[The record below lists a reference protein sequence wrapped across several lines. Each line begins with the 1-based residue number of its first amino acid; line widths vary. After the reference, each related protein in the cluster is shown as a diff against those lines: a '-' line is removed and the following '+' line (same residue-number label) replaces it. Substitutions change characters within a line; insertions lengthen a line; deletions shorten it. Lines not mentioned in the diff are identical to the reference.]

1 MSFFIPPILLN
12 EALSFIL
19 LFTIFSF
26 SFLTLL
32 FLLFVVLGDDREGDF
47 ALTNEML
54 IFFMRDRTNAV
65 LQVNYKIVARY
76 CLISVL
82 PCCCCCCLCC
92 HNTQ

>member
-19 LFTIFSF
+19 LFTV
-26 SFLTLL
+26 FLSL

-82 PCCCCCCLCC
+82 PCCCCCLCC
-92 HNTQ
+92 YNTH